1 MTKSKSANGARGM
14 KLGYALSSEEQPPRA
29 LVSLAR
35 RAEQSGF
42 EFALISDHF
51 HPWIDRQGN
60 ASFVWAVIGAI
71 AQATERLRLG
81 TGVTCP
87 IHRIHPAI
95 LAQASATAASLMPG
109 RFFFG
114 VGTGENLNEHVV
126 GGEWPS
132 PGVRLEMLEEAI
144 RVLRLL
150 WQGGMQSFHGRY
162 FTVEN
167 AKIYNL
173 PAEPVPLMIAA
184 SAEQSATMAGEHGD
198 ALISTA
204 PQADIVERFHK
215 AGTNGDRPVYG
226 QLTVCW
232 AKTEEDAKRI
242 AHEAW
247 PNAGIPGD
255 LKWELPLP
263 EHFESATKLVTPDTV
278 AERVVCGPDPER
290 HLEKI
295 REFQEAGFDH
305 VAVHQVGP
313 DQEGFF
319 RFYSESILPTIG
331 ADAR

>member
-1 MTKSKSANGARGM
+1 MSHTTPR
-14 KLGYALSSEEQPPRA
+14 LGYALSSEEQGPRA
-29 LVSLAR
+29 LVDLAR
-35 RAEQSGF
+35 RAEESGF

-60 ASFVWAVIGAI
+60 GSFVWAVIGAI

-95 LAQASATAASLMPG
+95 LAQAAATAAVLMPG

-114 VGTGENLNEHVV
+114 IGTGENLNEHVV

-132 PGVRLEMLEEAI
+132 PEVRLEMLEEAI
-144 RVLRLL
+144 EVLHLL
-150 WQGGMQSFHGRY
+150 WKGGMQSFRGRY
-162 FTVEN
+162 FQVEN
-167 AKIYNL
+167 ARLYTL
-173 PAEPVPLMIAA
+173 PDEPVPLMIAA
-184 SAEQSATMAGEHGD
+184 GAEQAAELAGEHGD

-204 PQADIVERFHK
+204 PKAELVERFHRGH
-215 AGTNGDRPVYG
+215 ANGRRPVYG

-232 AKTEEDAKRI
+232 ANTEAEARRI
-242 AHEAW
+242 AHDAW

-263 EHFESATKLVTPDTV
+263 EHFEQAIKLVTEETV
-278 AERVVCGPDPER
+278 AERVVCGPDPDA

-295 REFQEAGFDH
+295 REFADAGFDH

-319 RFYSESILPTIG
+319 RFYSEKILPEL
-331 ADAR
+331 

>member
-1 MTKSKSANGARGM
+1 MR
-14 KLGYALSSEEQPPRA
+14 LGYALSSEEQGPTE
-29 LVSLAR
+29 LVRLAR
-35 RAEQSGF
+35 SAEKCGF

-60 ASFVWAVIGAI
+60 GSFVWAVIGAI

-95 LAQASATAASLMPG
+95 LAQAAATASSLMPG

-114 VGTGENLNEHVV
+114 VGTCENRNEHVI
-126 GGEWPS
+126 GGQWPS
-132 PGVRLEMLEEAI
+132 PAVRLEMLEEAI
-144 RVLRLL
+144 RVVRLL

-167 AKIYNL
+167 ARLYTL
-173 PAEPVPLMIAA
+173 PEEPIPLMVAA
-184 SAEQSATMAGEHGD
+184 GAEQAADLAGEHGD
-198 ALISTA
+198 GLITTA
-204 PQADIVERFHK
+204 PEADLVKRFHD
-215 AGTNGDRPVYG
+215 AGKNGRRPVYG

-232 AKTEEDAKRI
+232 AKSEAEGRRI

-247 PNAGIPGD
+247 PTAGIPGD

-263 EHFESATKLVTPDTV
+263 EHFEQAAKLVTEDQV
-278 AERVVCGPDPER
+278 AERVVCGPDADE
-290 HLEKI
+290 HLTRI
-295 REFQEAGFDH
+295 REFADAGFDH

-313 DQEGFF
+313 EQEGFF
-319 RFYSESILPTIG
+319 RFYSEKILP
-331 ADAR
+331 AL